1 MVASMMTSTP
11 ASFSM
16 GVIVA
21 SDPIRGNPADIRRRP
36 HEGQHCAEQVT
47 ARVGHRRPRSSPLPR
62 VRCFMR
68 RALIHAEIG

>member
-1 MVASMMTSTP
+1 VASMMTSTL
-11 ASFSM
+11 ASSSM

-36 HEGQHCAEQVT
+36 HEGQH
-47 ARVGHRRPRSSPLPR
+47 GHRRPRSRPLPR